1 MFIKDLLNQG
11 TPSFSFEF
19 FPPKTDEAFDALM
32 ETIRELQKLHPTFV
46 SVTYGAGGSTRRRTI
61 DIVAKAKGELGQ
73 ESMAHLTCVGST
85 EQELRDVLDELRRQG
100 IENVLPLRGDPPAGT
115 DVFEKTPG
123 GFGYANELVSFIKE
137 DYDFCLGVAGYPEGH
152 QEADDFDTDLAN
164 LKLKVDAGADF
175 VITQMFFDNR
185 FYFEFVA
192 QARAIGI
199 DVPLIPGIMPIGNF
213 EQIQRFT
220 KMCGASIPAR
230 LMEELEQRKDEPES
244 IHHLGVA
251 YATIQCLGLLQG
263 GAFAC
268 VVPIIQ
274 SQTVAGETVGN
285 NGPSG
290 YSTTRIERRFVPWS
304 AALQVAVP
312 KAILEP
318 SPWLRSLLDCLAP
331 GWNKPHFV
339 AAAPS
344 KPEKMKPVA
353 QPRSVKP
360 GISIIPSFQKRKK

>member
-1 MFIKDLLNQG
+1 MLIKDLLNQG

-19 FPPKTDEAFDALM
+19 FPPKTDEAFDTLM

-61 DIVAKAKGELGQ
+61 DVVAKAKGELGQ

-85 EQELRDVLDELRRQG
+85 EEELRDVLDELRRQG

-137 DYDFCLGVAGYPEGH
+137 NYDFCLGVAGYPEGH

-185 FYFEFVA
+185 FYFDFVV

-199 DVPLIPGIMPIGNF
+199 DVPLIPGIMPILNLG
-213 EQIQRFT
+213 QIQRFT
-220 KMCGASIPAR
+220 QMCGASIP
-230 LMEELEQRKDEPES
+230 EELLERLEAIKEDADAVRQCGVEHAAQQCRELLEGGVPG
-244 IHHLGVA
+244 IHFYTL
-251 YATIQCLGLLQG
+251 
-263 GAFAC
+263 
-268 VVPIIQ
+268 
-274 SQTVAGETVGN
+274 N
-285 NGPSG
+285 R
-290 YSTTRIERRFVPWS
+290 STSTRDIFEN
-304 AALQVAVP
+304 L
-312 KAILEP
+312 KAIGA
-318 SPWLRSLLDCLAP
+318 LA
-331 GWNKPHFV
+331 
-339 AAAPS
+339 
-344 KPEKMKPVA
+344 
-353 QPRSVKP
+353 
-360 GISIIPSFQKRKK
+360 